1 MAKTTTNKVNEIE
14 KIKVYD
20 IKWYYNYKDHMDYM
34 PKEEYDKEFNSVP
47 IEMLIDV
54 SDWEFDENDDPTDID
69 NIQQCLTNYLEQEA
83 GYYVEDY
90 NWEIIE

>member
-1 MAKTTTNKVNEIE
+1 MATTNKVNEIK

-20 IKWYYNYKDHMDYM
+20 IKWYYNYKDHMDYI

-47 IEMLIDV
+47 TEMIIDV
-54 SDWEFDENDDPTDID
+54 SDWEFDENDDPIDID
-69 NIQQCLTNYLEQEA
+69 NIQQCLTNYISEDS